1 MTAKSTVQKI
11 TIEKIGEDYGI
22 ILPRDV
28 LEPLGWEEGRV
39 LELHVDDTGVELFDP
54 KVVSDE
60 DFQRQLLTAKMAMRK
75 YHVALSALA
84 KS

>member
-1 MTAKSTVQKI
+1 MSAKSTVQKI
-11 TIEKIGEDYGI
+11 TIQKIGENHSI
-22 ILPRDV
+22 ILPQDV
-28 LEPLGWEEGRV
+28 LDRLDWKEGQV

-54 KVVSDE
+54 KTVSDD
-60 DFQRQLLTAKMAMRK
+60 DFQRQLLAAKMAMRK